1 MLTSSSSPTESG
13 SRTEPSNQ
21 APGPQPKRRRRR
33 AMRFLAVAAAFVA
46 AMHQGALAAPES
58 TVAPDRAPVIGQSTG
73 SVDDSSDRG
82 LVPAIEAENSS
93 QTPDGAQPDHRGGP
107 IIIIDPWWPVLD
119 PLPRHCPHPC
129 PRMIIR
135 FPCGDPA
142 AALLPPPPP
151 GVPNPGA
158 TPGPTATLVPMPSP
172 TPGGAA
178 SAQTYRVC
186 PQVSKVIP
194 QGVQD
199 AAVAEPWR
207 VYGYGLKSN
216 PNIPFHPLWNPYRT
230 WLSLRDPRQPYSVCN
245 MPVWKSGC
253 P

>member
-1 MLTSSSSPTESG
+1 M
-13 SRTEPSNQ
+13 
-21 APGPQPKRRRRR
+21 
-33 AMRFLAVAAAFVA
+33 AAAFVA
-46 AMHQGALAAPES
+46 AVHQGATAAP
-58 TVAPDRAPVIGQSTG
+58 D
-73 SVDDSSDRG
+73 
-82 LVPAIEAENSS
+82 
-93 QTPDGAQPDHRGGP
+93 PDGAQPDHHGGP
-107 IIIIDPWWPVLD
+107 IIIIDPWWPVLN
-119 PLPRHCPHPC
+119 PYPRHCPHPC
-129 PRMIIR
+129 PRLIMR
-135 FPCGDPA
+135 YPCGDPA
-142 AALLPPPPP
+142 GAFLPPAPP

-186 PQVSKVIP
+186 PQVSKAIP

-207 VYGYGLKSN
+207 VYGYGQKAN

-245 MPVWKSGC
+245 LPVWKSGC